1 MSTSILYH
9 GFGIRG
15 YQYVK
20 ADFEGGRVV
29 FSVRQDT
36 EHLRC
41 PACDSS
47 RVVRR
52 GSCQRRFRCIPIG
65 FHPVQIVLDVPRV
78 GCQDCAAVRQV
89 PVGFADEQRSYTRGF
104 ERYALE
110 LVRHMTIQDVAHHL
124 QVSWD
129 VIKDI
134 QKRSLT
140 RRYEDISLK
149 HLSRLAIDE
158 ISIGKGHRYLTVVLD
173 LMTGAVVFVGDG
185 KGAEALKPFWIRL
198 KRAKARIE
206 AVAMDMSPA
215 YIAAAVQNLP
225 GTAIVFDHF
234 HIIKLF
240 NEQLSDLRRDLHR
253 EATEKLQKDVL
264 KGTRWLLLK
273 NPENLDESRN
283 EPNRLKEAL
292 KLNEPLATAYYMK
305 DDLRRVWEQRN
316 KKAAERLLDVW
327 IRRAENSGIRM
338 LMKFSRTLAMHRNQI
353 LNYYDYRISTGPLE
367 GTNTKIRVLQ
377 RRAYGF
383 RDAEF
388 FKLQIYALHET
399 RFQLVGW
406 PHGKRSQ

>member
-1 MSTSILYH
+1 MSTSELYH

-15 YQYVK
+15 YQHLKSEFV
-20 ADFEGGRVV
+20 GGKTIYTIAQRP
-29 FSVRQDT
+29 SD
-36 EHLRC
+36 LRC
-41 PACDSS
+41 SACGSGH
-47 RVVRR
+47 VIRR
-52 GSCQRRFRCIPIG
+52 GFCQRQFRHLPIG
-65 FHPVQIVLDVPRV
+65 PRPVQMVLGVARV
-78 GCQDCAAVRQV
+78 DCQDCGVLRQV
-89 PVGFADEQRSYTRGF
+89 RVGFADAQRSYTRGF

-110 LVRHMTIQDVAHHL
+110 LSRRMTIQDVALHL

-129 VIKDI
+129 VVKDI
-134 QKRSLT
+134 QKRSLA
-140 RRYEDISLK
+140 RRFEHIPVG
-149 HLSRLAIDE
+149 HLRLLAIDE

-173 LMTGAVVFVGDG
+173 LVTGAIVFVGDG
-185 KGAEALKPFWIRL
+185 KGTEALKPFWKRL
-198 KRAKARIE
+198 KVAKAQIE

-215 YIAAAVQNLP
+215 YIAAVVQNLP

-234 HIIKLF
+234 HVIKLF
-240 NEQLSDLRRDLHR
+240 NENLSDLRRDLHR
-253 EATEKLQKDVL
+253 EATEKLHKDVL

-316 KKAAERLLDVW
+316 KKAAERLLDAW

-338 LMKFSRTLAMHRNQI
+338 LMKFARTLAMHRNQI

-377 RRAYGF
+377 RKAYGF
-383 RDAEF
+383 RDTEF
-388 FKLQIYALHET
+388 FKLKIYALHET
-399 RFQLVGW
+399 RFQLVG
-406 PHGKRSQ
+406 